1 MSCALHYWKWEIMG
15 YPREVIEQVKEAVC
29 KEAAEMRRINKIVP
43 VTGKRLQ
50 ITKPDRQIDVVFY
63 PSEKEHAPLIL
74 GFHGGG
80 FLFGG
85 CAMNDAMWSETGA
98 QLGAAVASVE
108 YRKSPDYQWREA
120 LADAY
125 DAAVYFQN
133 NAEKYGINKNDISV
147 MGCSAGANLAA
158 SVCLYA
164 NQQKNHLFQRQI
176 LMYPFLDS
184 ATDPDSKGK
193 GSLEGPIM

>member
-43 VTGKRLQ
+43 
-50 ITKPDRQIDVVFY
+50 VVFY

-133 NAEKYGINKNDISV
+133 NGE
-147 MGCSAGANLAA
+147 
-158 SVCLYA
+158 
-164 NQQKNHLFQRQI
+164 
-176 LMYPFLDS
+176 
-184 ATDPDSKGK
+184 
-193 GSLEGPIM
+193 E

>member
-1 MSCALHYWKWEIMG
+1 
-15 YPREVIEQVKEAVC
+15 
-29 KEAAEMRRINKIVP
+29 
-43 VTGKRLQ
+43 
-50 ITKPDRQIDVVFY
+50 
-63 PSEKEHAPLIL
+63 
-74 GFHGGG
+74 
-80 FLFGG
+80 
-85 CAMNDAMWSETGA
+85 MNDAMWSETGA

-133 NAEKYGINKNDISV
+133 NAEEYGINKNDISV

-164 NQQKNHLFQRQI
+164 NQPKESSFSET
-176 LMYPFLDS
+176 DS
-184 ATDPDSKGK
+184 YVSVSGFCDRS
-193 GSLEGPIM
+193 

>member
-1 MSCALHYWKWEIMG
+1 MSCALHYWKGEIMG

-50 ITKPDRQIDVVFY
+50 ITQPDRQIDVVFY

-108 YRKSPDYQWREA
+108 YRKSPDYQWREP
-120 LADAY
+120 LRMPMMQL
-125 DAAVYFQN
+125 F
-133 NAEKYGINKNDISV
+133 IFRIT
-147 MGCSAGANLAA
+147 
-158 SVCLYA
+158 
-164 NQQKNHLFQRQI
+164 QKNMVSI
-176 LMYPFLDS
+176 KMI
-184 ATDPDSKGK
+184 
-193 GSLEGPIM
+193 SL

>member
-1 MSCALHYWKWEIMG
+1 MSCALHYWKGEIMG

-50 ITKPDRQIDVVFY
+50 ITQPDRQIDVVFY
-63 PSEKEHAPLIL
+63 PSEKEDAPLIL

-98 QLGAAVASVE
+98 QLGAAG
-108 YRKSPDYQWREA
+108 
-120 LADAY
+120 
-125 DAAVYFQN
+125 
-133 NAEKYGINKNDISV
+133 GI
-147 MGCSAGANLAA
+147 C
-158 SVCLYA
+158 
-164 NQQKNHLFQRQI
+164 
-176 LMYPFLDS
+176 
-184 ATDPDSKGK
+184 
-193 GSLEGPIM
+193 

>member
-1 MSCALHYWKWEIMG
+1 MMLCGA
-15 YPREVIEQVKEAVC
+15 
-29 KEAAEMRRINKIVP
+29 RRGHSLELPWHLLNTERV
-43 VTGKRLQ
+43 R
-50 ITKPDRQIDVVFY
+50 IT
-63 PSEKEHAPLIL
+63 SGE
-74 GFHGGG
+74 
-80 FLFGG
+80 
-85 CAMNDAMWSETGA
+85 
-98 QLGAAVASVE
+98 
-108 YRKSPDYQWREA
+108 EA

-133 NAEKYGINKNDISV
+133 NAEEYGINKNDISV

-158 SVCLYA
+158 SACLYA

-193 GSLEGPIM
+193 GSLEGPIKICI